1 MAVRLVVFSLAL
13 LISVGCAGAG
23 DGSGDATAEGQDPG
37 ALDSDGDGLT
47 DAEEEAMGLD
57 PQSADS
63 DGDGLDDS
71 VELDLGT
78 DPLNP
83 DTDED
88 TLDDGEEV
96 DLGTDPLVE
105 DSDGDTYR
113 DGDEVF
119 EGTDPL
125 KKGNRIYKGYWPYY
139 RDKDDAL
146 GNASFDGGSLSINER
161 IPRHVAPDHHG
172 DSVDLYDFGASG
184 YGYSHIVIDASAE
197 WCGPCQATSLWLAGG
212 PDYYD
217 LEPSYGPVREA
228 VDSGDLMW
236 ITVMTQDSSGRPGD
250 QATCERWDDA
260 FGHENVPVIA
270 DPSGDIEAY
279 IVGYYGGWPA
289 GVAVKRKTMKVQ
301 AAGHVLDAA
310 GYVLGEL

>member
-1 MAVRLVVFSLAL
+1 MVWRVGLFSVAMAFAVA
-13 LISVGCAGAG
+13 CAPEG
-23 DGSGDATAEGQDPG
+23 DGTDDGSQAGVV
-37 ALDSDGDGLT
+37 DSDGDGIS
-47 DAEEEAMGLD
+47 DADEQALGLD

-63 DGDGLDDS
+63 DQDGLDDS
-71 VELDLGT
+71 VEIDLGT

-88 TLDDGEEV
+88 TLDDGDEV
-96 DLGTDPLVE
+96 DLGTDPLAE

-119 EGTDPL
+119 EGQDPL
-125 KKGNRIYKGYWPYY
+125 KKANRIYKGYWPYY
-139 RDKDDAL
+139 RDKDEAL
-146 GNASFDGGSLSINER
+146 GDRSFDGGPLSINDKF
-161 IPRHVAPDHHG
+161 PRHVAKDHNG
-172 DSVDLYDFGASG
+172 DTVDLYDFGAPGHG
-184 YGYSHIVIDASAE
+184 YAYLIVDASAE

-217 LEPSYGPVREA
+217 LEPTYGAIREA
-228 VDSGDLMW
+228 VDTGELMW
-236 ITVMTQDSSGRPGD
+236 LTVMTQNSSGQPGD

-260 FGHENVPVIA
+260 FGHEHVPVIA
-270 DPSGDIEAY
+270 DPNSDVEDF

-310 GYVLGEL
+310 GWVLGEL